1 MSIKTNKELEETL
14 KHVANLILNGTDA
27 GFINIECKGRDILT
41 GSIKYEITHHSN
53 PSRII
58 TLTLNTNV

>member
-1 MSIKTNKELEETL
+1 MQTNKELEEAL
-14 KHVANLILNGTDA
+14 KRVAHLILEGTAA
-27 GFINIECKGRDILT
+27 GFINVECKGKDILT

-58 TLTLNTNV
+58 KLTLNTNF